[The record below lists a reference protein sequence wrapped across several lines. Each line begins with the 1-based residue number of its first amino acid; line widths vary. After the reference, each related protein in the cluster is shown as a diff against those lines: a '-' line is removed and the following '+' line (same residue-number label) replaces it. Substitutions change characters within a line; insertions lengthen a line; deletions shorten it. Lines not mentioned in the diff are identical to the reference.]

1 METLLFPVVFPT
13 VYNLHPIAL
22 TGERQIPCIS
32 SCKELRGGPT
42 RGAFKLGSVDITSK
56 QCSVPSSRVC
66 KAGGWGRGLG
76 LLIKELVKI
85 AVFEV
90 RH

>member
-1 METLLFPVVFPT
+1 MR
-13 VYNLHPIAL
+13 I
-22 TGERQIPCIS
+22 RQ
-32 SCKELRGGPT
+32 RGGKASW
-42 RGAFKLGSVDITSK
+42 RAE
-56 QCSVPSSRVC
+56 CVPSSRVC